1 MKLDCILKKCRSKF
15 NVENFKNIIIKGIT
29 TNSQK
34 VRDNFVFG
42 TLKGARFNGELF
54 LKNIFK
60 YSPLVIILKKNSKTK
75 ISYEIHKNII
85 VIKTENVKKLVLEI
99 ASIIYENSL
108 KEIVAVTGTNGKT
121 SVCDYTRQLWTL
133 KNIKSASIGTL
144 GIILKNKKIE
154 DLDLTTPDSCEIQSI
169 LYLLSKNNCEKAII
183 EASSIGL
190 DQERL
195 KPLKFNKVVFTNL
208 TLDHLDYH
216 KNFTNY
222 KKSKAILF
230 HKHTNQ
236 KSMAIIN
243 TNSINSSYFKKI
255 CKKKNIPIL
264 DYGKDAGFLKIKEIQ
279 KFEDFYEVNFVL
291 KKKEFSIKFRCFSMF
306 EIYNKIAA
314 LIIVFGKKINP
325 ESFNLLK
332 TIKNPS
338 GRLEKIKNKKKL
350 NIFIDYA
357 HTPDALKNVLFS
369 LKKNCKGKI
378 ITVFGCGGNR
388 DKSKRPLMTL
398 QALKYS
404 ELVVITNDNP
414 RNENPK
420 NIRNDMTKNLKKKHL
435 KIIKEISSR
444 KKAITYSI
452 NQLSQND
459 FLLIAGK
466 GHEQYQII
474 KNKKSFFSDK
484 KTVLDYINQR

>member
-1 MKLDCILKKCRSKF
+1 
-15 NVENFKNIIIKGIT
+15 
-29 TNSQK
+29 
-34 VRDNFVFG
+34 
-42 TLKGARFNGELF
+42 
-54 LKNIFK
+54 
-60 YSPLVIILKKNSKTK
+60 
-75 ISYEIHKNII
+75 
-85 VIKTENVKKLVLEI
+85 
-99 ASIIYENSL
+99 
-108 KEIVAVTGTNGKT
+108 
-121 SVCDYTRQLWTL
+121 
-133 KNIKSASIGTL
+133 
-144 GIILKNKKIE
+144 
-154 DLDLTTPDSCEIQSI
+154 
-169 LYLLSKNNCEKAII
+169 
-183 EASSIGL
+183 
-190 DQERL
+190 
-195 KPLKFNKVVFTNL
+195 
-208 TLDHLDYH
+208 
-216 KNFTNY
+216 
-222 KKSKAILF
+222 
-230 HKHTNQ
+230 
-236 KSMAIIN
+236 
-243 TNSINSSYFKKI
+243 
-255 CKKKNIPIL
+255 
-264 DYGKDAGFLKIKEIQ
+264 
-279 KFEDFYEVNFVL
+279 
-291 KKKEFSIKFRCFSMF
+291 MF

>member
-15 NVENFKNIIIKGIT
+15 SVENFKNILVKGIS

-34 VRDNFVFG
+34 IKNNFVFG
-42 TLKGARFNGELF
+42 TLKGTSFDGEFF
-54 LKNIFK
+54 LKDIFK
-60 YSPLVIILKKNSKTK
+60 YSPLVIILNKNSKKK
-75 ISYEIHKNII
+75 ISYKSHKKLT
-85 VIKTENVKKLVLEI
+85 VIKTENVKELVSEI
-99 ASIIYENSL
+99 SSILYESTF

-133 KNIKSASIGTL
+133 KKIKSASIGTL
-144 GIILKNKKIE
+144 GIILKNKKID
-154 DLDLTTPDSCEIQSI
+154 DLDLTTPDFCEIKSI
-169 LYLLSKNNCEKAII
+169 LHSLSKNNCEKVII

-195 KPLKFNKVVFTNL
+195 KSLKFNKVVFTNL

-216 KNFTNY
+216 KNFDNY

-230 HKHTNQ
+230 HKHTDQN
-236 KSMAIIN
+236 STAIIN
-243 TNSINSSYFKKI
+243 TNATNSSYFKKI
-255 CKKKNIPIL
+255 CQKNNIPIL
-264 DYGKDAGFLKIKEIQ
+264 DYGKDADFLIIKNIQ
-279 KFEDFYEVNFVL
+279 RFESFYEVNFVL
-291 KKKEFSIKFRCFSMF
+291 KKKKFSIKFYCFSMF

-314 LIIVFGKKINP
+314 LIIVFGKKITS

-332 TIKNPS
+332 KIENPS

-350 NIFIDYA
+350 NIFVDYA
-357 HTPDALKNVLFS
+357 HTPDALENVLFS
-369 LKKNCKGKI
+369 LRKNCKGKI

-388 DKSKRPLMTL
+388 DNSKRPLMTL

-404 ELVVITNDNP
+404 ELVVITDDNP

-420 NIRNDMTKNLKKKHL
+420 NIRNDMTKNLKKKDL
-435 KIIKEISSR
+435 ESIKEISSR

-452 NQLSQND
+452 DQLAQND
-459 FLLIAGK
+459 CLLIAGK
-466 GHEQYQII
+466 GHEEYQII

-484 KTVLDYINQR
+484 KIVLDYINQR